1 MLALGHGGFVG
12 DSGGACGGCIG
23 LGFDLWRSMATL
35 GLGIEEEH
43 FCIVIFF
50 FGLP

>member
-1 MLALGHGGFVG
+1 M
-12 DSGGACGGCIG
+12 G

-50 FGLP
+50 WLTLGR